1 MFNIKL
7 EENSYNM
14 SFKAL
19 SVKYNVQKT
28 DRVGGRGGATQCAF
42 PRADSVNKLTSEDFT
57 ARLKQA
63 NLANKNDIDDFIKKC
78 KF

>member
-28 DRVGGRGGATQCAF
+28 DRVGGGRGGRHNVPSPGQIGLIT
-42 PRADSVNKLTSEDFT
+42 
-57 ARLKQA
+57 
-63 NLANKNDIDDFIKKC
+63 
-78 KF
+78 

>member
-28 DRVGGRGGATQCAF
+28 DRVGGRGGATQCAV

-63 NLANKNDIDDFIKKC
+63 NLANKNDVYDFIKKC

>member
-28 DRVGGRGGATQCAF
+28 DRVGGEGGGGIMCL
-42 PRADSVNKLTSEDFT
+42 PPGR
-57 ARLKQA
+57 
-63 NLANKNDIDDFIKKC
+63 
-78 KF
+78 

>member
-1 MFNIKL
+1 MNWHFYNKQQSLTGTAKQAGVGKLFDWSKKFTGHMFNIKL

-28 DRVGGRGGATQCAF
+28 GQGGGGGGGIMCL
-42 PRADSVNKLTSEDFT
+42 PPGR
-57 ARLKQA
+57 
-63 NLANKNDIDDFIKKC
+63 
-78 KF
+78 

>member
-7 EENSYNM
+7 EENSYNT

-28 DRVGGRGGATQCAF
+28 DRVGGGGRHNVPSPGQIVLI
-42 PRADSVNKLTSEDFT
+42 S
-57 ARLKQA
+57 
-63 NLANKNDIDDFIKKC
+63 
-78 KF
+78 